1 MMKKRLVAFGLA
13 GVMLMGMSM
22 NVFAANNISQGDST
36 QSVDTTITGKV
47 PDTYTITIPST
58 LEENQDLTFG
68 ASNINLATGAEVKV
82 KLATSDNLMM
92 YLKGKTSESAS
103 VREKY
108 QINLKLDGSEN
119 NMTTT
124 DDILSL
130 DNSNSFQSI
139 TDKKVK
145 VVIADGVKDTLQ
157 AGTYTGT
164 VNFAV
169 SYAPASN

>member
-1 MMKKRLVAFGLA
+1 MMKKRLLAFGLA

-22 NVFAANNISQGDST
+22 NVFAGNISQGDST
-36 QSVDTTITGKV
+36 QSVDTTITGNV
-47 PDTYTITIPST
+47 PDTYTINIPGT
-58 LEENQDLTFG
+58 LKENEDLTFS

-82 KLATSDNLMM
+82 KLATSANLMM
-92 YLKGKTSESAS
+92 YLKGKTSETAG
-103 VREKY
+103 VKEKY
-108 QINLKLDGSEN
+108 QINLKLVGNDNS
-119 NMTTT
+119 MTTT
-124 DDILSL
+124 DEILSL
-130 DNSNSFQSI
+130 DNSNSFQTI

-145 VVIADGVKDTLQ
+145 VVIAEGVKDSLQ

>member
-22 NVFAANNISQGDST
+22 NVLAENISQGDST
-36 QSVDTTITGKV
+36 QSVNTTITGKI
-47 PDTYTITIPST
+47 PDTYTINIPGT
-58 LEENQDLTFG
+58 LKENEDLTFS

-82 KLATSDNLMM
+82 KLATSGNLMM
-92 YLKGKTSESAS
+92 YLNGKTSGTAS
-103 VREKY
+103 DKEQY
-108 QINLKLDGSEN
+108 QINLKLDGN
-119 NMTTT
+119 DDNLTTT
-124 DDILSL
+124 DEILSL
-130 DNSNSFQSI
+130 NNSNSFQTI

-145 VVIADGVKDTLQ
+145 VVIGEGVRDSLQ